1 MRMVDVYS
9 GGVAVTLEL
18 LEFVPGFI
26 AVKWLPDELH
36 QEQNGWLDDNE
47 ARCRERQRKG
57 ADEAFNVRLR
67 AGSVGSLPQEYAAK
81 WARWH
86 AATRGALTDAGN
98 SVCYIRADL
107 IDHVREVVG

>member
-1 MRMVDVYS
+1 MRMVDVYC

-18 LEFVPGFI
+18 LDFVPGFI

-57 ADEAFNVRLR
+57 ADEAFQACLR
-67 AGSVGSLPQEYAAK
+67 AGSVASWASECTPK

-86 AATRGALTDAGN
+86 AATRGAMTDAGN

-107 IDHVREVVG
+107 VDHVRELVG